1 MANERKTGKKTEALD
16 KEATRRAKEE
26 QARRGRRRMRQ
37 LIGLALTVLIVVGAV
52 SIVRGGIDL
61 AQNLMNDTSEVDTY
75 NQRLSSLVWFD
86 LLPFESLSAADPNA
100 IKQAVVW
107 GVLNELGGEV
117 EYDELGRPL
126 VPAAELDLFAAQLFG
141 PDYKL
146 EHASFEDPVQSLSY
160 EYDPVAKVYAATATG
175 LNPQYMGNVVQIER
189 MSGGIKRVTVGY
201 VSTMN
206 SNDELIPTLD
216 LSRPSK
222 YMDYFFRRDGNEYY
236 LYALRANTSYVP
248 PEAASSSSSSGSAAQ
263 PASLAAAISGLESE
277 PGSSLPPASVA
288 SSLPPSSSQPGSAA
302 SSTSG
307 ASSSGASSVS
317 GGEAA

>member
-1 MANERKTGKKTEALD
+1 MANEKKPGRKTEVHD
-16 KEATRRAKEE
+16 KEATRKAKEE
-26 QARRGRRRMRQ
+26 QARRTRRRMRQ
-37 LIGLALTVLIVVGAV
+37 LIGLALTVLVVVGAV

-61 AQNLMNDTSEVDTY
+61 AQNLVNDTSEVDTY

-100 IKQAVVW
+100 LKQAVVW
-107 GVLNELGGEV
+107 GVLNELGSEV
-117 EYDELGRPL
+117 EYDDLGRPL
-126 VPAAELDLFAAQLFG
+126 VPAAQMDLFAAQLFG

-146 EHASFEDPVQSLSY
+146 EHGSFEDPVQSLSY

-189 MSGGIKRVTVGY
+189 LSGGIKRVTVGY

-216 LSRPSK
+216 LSHPSK

-236 LYALRANTSYVP
+236 LYALRPNTSYVP
-248 PEAASSSSSSGSAAQ
+248 PETASSSSSSTAAPVASLVDDSLPASLGPALDASSAQ
-263 PASLAAAISGLESE
+263 PAS
-277 PGSSLPPASVA
+277 SSA
-288 SSLPPSSSQPGSAA
+288 SQPVENEP
-302 SSTSG
+302 
-307 ASSSGASSVS
+307 ASSSASSSAVS
-317 GGEAA
+317 EEG